1 MQPDSENLILQN
13 SNILFPSKFSKGHV
27 DTTEEDEK
35 LQFLMQNHHELCD
48 LSKCMGKRIN
58 GLFICQFSNIP
69 GSQYSQYLRH
79 RRRQNAYKTKPCRN
93 YYGNGC
99 CKAGN
104 ECTFYHAIGEMRTL
118 PQMEMSDELEWH
130 PIDVKDFFPQLLN
143 VTNSQYNQHLRNLR
157 RQNAYKTKPC
167 RNYYGK
173 GFCKAGNECS
183 FYHAIGE
190 MRVPPQHEISGKVK
204 GYSIDVKDLFPQ
216 VFGEFHHDKENQ
228 AQFGSSAAMQLE
240 MERIVDRLISS
251 PFRSFELSS

>member
-1 MQPDSENLILQN
+1 MPLVLGPE
-13 SNILFPSKFSKGHV
+13 FEV
-27 DTTEEDEK
+27 
-35 LQFLMQNHHELCD
+35 
-48 LSKCMGKRIN
+48 
-58 GLFICQFSNIP
+58 
-69 GSQYSQYLRH
+69 
-79 RRRQNAYKTKPCRN
+79 
-93 YYGNGC
+93 
-99 CKAGN
+99 
-104 ECTFYHAIGEMRTL
+104 
-118 PQMEMSDELEWH
+118 
-130 PIDVKDFFPQLLN
+130 LLN

-167 RNYYGK
+167 RNYYGR
-173 GFCKAGNECS
+173 GFCKSGVNCS

-216 VFGEFHHDKENQ
+216 IFGEFHRDKENQ